1 MQYAFADFVLDA
13 DRAELR
19 QNGAPVRI
27 EPQVFDLLKLLIAS
41 NGRMVPRDEIFEVI
55 WGDRIVSDAALS
67 SRIKDARKALGDD
80 GSTQKFIRT
89 IHRRGLLF
97 TGDVE
102 QTDVPLVVANNKQ
115 APEQQITENRR
126 AMVAVLPF
134 EDLTSVDGHS
144 ALARGLTDELT
155 SVLAYWRTFL
165 VVSGQSVTRLPSDF
179 TSAADIGAFLNA
191 DYLLSGSIRQTGN
204 NVKLNITMMQ
214 TATNTDVWSDRLIC
228 DLSELQ
234 DVEEDLASR
243 LSTILAVEIQ
253 MAEAR
258 RIMRKPEETWT
269 PWDRA
274 MRTISYLRS
283 GKRSDY
289 QAAEAL
295 ALAACAE
302 SPDWGLP
309 FTLVAV
315 ARFQMAMAG
324 FSAADSSKAFAPTL
338 KAAEQALDID
348 RTDWMA
354 HALTGV
360 GELWTHRNFDK
371 ALAHVEKAVS
381 LNPSAVMNYHFG
393 GCVTGFA
400 GDPAGARRFQ
410 EHLFRIDPTYPY
422 RAVIEADLGLWHF
435 LDKEF
440 EEAAY
445 RFDRAETWDPNYGR
459 CWQRRVALFGYTGQR
474 DKAQA
479 AAQKL
484 KALGL
489 PVDID
494 TITNSYPFRLD
505 KHKNMFMTGLRQAG
519 LNL

>member
-1 MQYAFADFVLDA
+1 MNYAFANFVLD
-13 DRAELR
+13 DDKAELR
-19 QNGAPVRI
+19 QNGEPVRI
-27 EPQVFDLLKLLIAS
+27 EPQVFDLLKLLVSS
-41 NGRMVPRDEIFEVI
+41 NGRMVSRDQIFEVI

-102 QTDVPLVVANNKQ
+102 QSAQHQNLANGSAASAAAVN
-115 APEQQITENRR
+115 ENRR

-134 EDLTSVDGHS
+134 EDLAAADGRS
-144 ALARGLTDELT
+144 SLARGLTDELT
-155 SVLAYWRTFL
+155 SVLAFWRTFL
-165 VVSGQSVTRLPSDF
+165 VVSGQSVARLPGDF
-179 TSAADIGAFLNA
+179 TSATDIGSFLKA
-191 DYLLSGSIRQTGN
+191 DYLLSGTIRQAGS
-204 NVKLNITMMQ
+204 NVKLNVTMTQ
-214 TATNTDVWSDRLIC
+214 TATNVDVWSDRIVC
-228 DLSELQ
+228 DLEELS
-234 DVEEDLASR
+234 DVQEDLAAR

-258 RIMRKPEETWT
+258 RIMRKPQEDWT
-269 PWDRA
+269 PWDKA
-274 MRTISYLRS
+274 MRTISYLRN

-289 QAAEAL
+289 VAAEK
-295 ALAACAE
+295 LAAAACEE

-324 FSAADSSKAFAPTL
+324 FSAADSKKAFAPTL

-371 ALAHVEKAVS
+371 ALTHVQKAIS

-393 GCVTGFA
+393 GCVAGFA
-400 GDPAGARRFQ
+400 GDPARARKHH

-435 LDKEF
+435 LNEEF
-440 EEAAY
+440 EQAEA
-445 RFDRAETWDPNYGR
+445 RLDRAETWDPNYGR
-459 CWQRRVALFGYTGQR
+459 CWQRRIALFGYVGQR

-479 AAQKL
+479 AARKL
-484 KALGL
+484 KELGL

-494 TITNSYPFRLD
+494 TILNSYPFQLD
-505 KHKNMFMTGLRQAG
+505 KHKEMFLHGLRQAG

>member
-1 MQYAFADFVLDA
+1 MNYAFADFVLDG

-19 QNGAPVRI
+19 QNGEPVRI
-27 EPQVFDLLKLLIAS
+27 EPQVFDLLKLLISS

-67 SRIKDARKALGDD
+67 SRVKDARKALGDD
-80 GSTQKFIRT
+80 GTTQKFIRT
-89 IHRRGLLF
+89 VHRRGLVF
-97 TGDVE
+97 TGDVA
-102 QTDVPLVVANNKQ
+102 QSDAPPVATDPVGLAG
-115 APEQQITENRR
+115 ENRR

-134 EDLTSVDGHS
+134 EDFVSPDGRS
-144 ALARGLTDELT
+144 SLARGLTDELT
-155 SVLAYWRTFL
+155 SVLGFWRTFL
-165 VVSGQSVTRLPSDF
+165 VVSGQSMARLPNHF
-179 TSAADIGAFLNA
+179 TSAAQIGAFLDA
-191 DYLLSGSIRQTGN
+191 DYLIGGSVRQTGRK
-204 NVKLNITMMQ
+204 VKLNVTMTQ
-214 TATNTDVWSDRLIC
+214 TATNADVWSDRIVC
-228 DLSELQ
+228 DLEDLS
-234 DVEEDLASR
+234 DVEEDLAAR

-258 RIMRKPEETWT
+258 RIMRKPQQDWT
-269 PWDRA
+269 PWDKA
-274 MRTISYLRS
+274 MRTISYLRN

-289 QAAEAL
+289 VAAETL
-295 ALAACAE
+295 ARAACEE

-324 FSAADSSKAFAPTL
+324 FSAADTTKAFAPTL

-360 GELWTHRNFDK
+360 GELWTNRNFEKALTHVDK
-371 ALAHVEKAVS
+371 AIS

-393 GCVTGFA
+393 GCVAGFA
-400 GDPAGARRFQ
+400 GDPAGARKHQ

-435 LDKEF
+435 LDEEF
-440 EEAAY
+440 EQAEFRFERSEA
-445 RFDRAETWDPNYGR
+445 WDPNYGR
-459 CWQRRVALFGYTGQR
+459 CWQRRIALFGYIGQR

-479 AAQKL
+479 AATKL
-484 KALGL
+484 KELGL

-494 TITNSYPFRLD
+494 TILTSYPFQLS
-505 KHKNMFMTGLRQAG
+505 KHKDMFLHGLRQAG